1 MKDKKFFGK
10 VVTIP
15 VKDSRQC
22 NDRTS
27 CGKSDKGCS
36 KD

>member
-1 MKDKKFFGK
+1 MKNKKFFGK
-10 VVTIP
+10 VVTVS
-15 VKDSRQC
+15 VKDCRRC
-22 NDRTS
+22 GHRTS